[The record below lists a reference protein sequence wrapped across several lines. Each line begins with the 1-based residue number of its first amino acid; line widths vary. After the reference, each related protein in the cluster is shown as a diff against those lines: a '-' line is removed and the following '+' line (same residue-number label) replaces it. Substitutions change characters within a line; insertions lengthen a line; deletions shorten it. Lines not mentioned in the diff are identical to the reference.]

1 MSQARK
7 QFKIPAD
14 KKAKLTQFASL
25 LGVKRG
31 PALAEMIEGF
41 VKNGTDYVPPVM
53 EKVETTLDA
62 EILAEAERL
71 AEDQGFTLRDVI
83 LFEIDEIDKL

>member
-1 MSQARK
+1 MMARK

-14 KKAKLTQFASL
+14 KKAKLAEFATLS
-25 LGVKRG
+25 GVKRTHV
-31 PALAEMIEGF
+31 LAEWIASF

-53 EKVETTLDA
+53 EKVETVVDDELLATA
-62 EILAEAERL
+62 EALAEA
-71 AEDQGFTLRDVI
+71 QGFTLRDMI